1 VRFKA
6 TKEGDLFLS
15 GSAFF
20 VEQLA
25 KDGFVTH
32 SFSIVLHPPVLAV
45 HPSKTGE
52 ITTVDDLA
60 KPGVRV
66 GLGDPKAMAL
76 GRTAEEILSHSD
88 KKDAILANT
97 VVRAATVKQLS
108 LYVTKGDVDA
118 AILARSDA
126 VQAKDALVFFDID
139 PAWYTPEIVTIA
151 ALNTSRHPEEALEL
165 AEFLRSPEAVAV
177 FLSTGSRRCR
187 DVRLLHSMNLLD
199 RVLILP
205 LLFFSLIVGGVF
217 AALIGQVSPEELA
230 RSLVHPETLFALRF
244 SLTTSCAHVRSTLH
258 RHRGGIFP
266 FQAHFPR
273 KGIPRDAPRH
283 SSRHAASHRRSGT
296 PLPSR
301 QGPSGG
307 ASRTVGHPFHSHPW
321 GAVVAQSFV
330 ATPIV
335 LRSAQ
340 AAFASVPKGYEEAAL
355 MLGLSPLQ
363 VFFRINI
370 PLAANRS
377 SRE

>member
-1 VRFKA
+1 MRFMRLTRVRLSAGFLMLLLCLGSAMPLGATTKELYMHCGAGLRQPVEELLRTYREKGGVNVAVEYAGSGQSLVRFKA

-177 FLSTGSRRCR
+177 FLSHG
-187 DVRLLHSMNLLD
+187 
-199 RVLILP
+199 
-205 LLFFSLIVGGVF
+205 FS
-217 AALIGQVSPEELA
+217 
-230 RSLVHPETLFALRF
+230 
-244 SLTTSCAHVRSTLH
+244 
-258 RHRGGIFP
+258 
-266 FQAHFPR
+266 
-273 KGIPRDAPRH
+273 
-283 SSRHAASHRRSGT
+283 
-296 PLPSR
+296 PLP
-301 QGPSGG
+301 
-307 ASRTVGHPFHSHPW
+307 
-321 GAVVAQSFV
+321 
-330 ATPIV
+330 
-335 LRSAQ
+335 
-340 AAFASVPKGYEEAAL
+340 
-355 MLGLSPLQ
+355 
-363 VFFRINI
+363 
-370 PLAANRS
+370 
-377 SRE
+377 